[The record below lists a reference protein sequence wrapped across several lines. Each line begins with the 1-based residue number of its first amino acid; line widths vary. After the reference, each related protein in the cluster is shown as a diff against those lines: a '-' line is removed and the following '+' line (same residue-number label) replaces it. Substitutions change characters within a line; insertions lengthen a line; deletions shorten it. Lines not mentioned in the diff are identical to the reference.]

1 MKILF
6 HCEQLNYRGTT
17 NSVCD
22 YALYNQEV
30 LGNESVIV
38 YSSKSPEGLDTGSVP
53 SVVNKFASKFKLLQ
67 YDSND
72 HLNDI
77 ASNYDFCYSQRAG
90 TIVDMG
96 GITLPVITSTKF
108 GVHCVFQYYNPH
120 GDVYAYISEWL
131 AKKVSI
137 TYNAPLHPFVPYI
150 VDLPKPT
157 YNIREAIGIPKN
169 KLVFGR
175 HGGNNTFDIPFVK
188 QVIARIVSERD
199 DIVFLFM
206 NTEKFMDHPNVIFI
220 NPIFDRNMISNFV
233 SACDAMLHGRNL
245 GESFGLAIAEFL
257 YHNKPVL
264 AWEGGFD
271 RNHVNWLSNYDL
283 LYKDEFDLYAK
294 IVNFRER
301 DKTVDYSK
309 IVEQFTPANVMR
321 VFHDVF
327 LSSNR

>member
-17 NSVCD
+17 NSVLD
-22 YALYNQEV
+22 YAIYNQEI
-30 LGNESVIV
+30 LGNESVII
-38 YSSKSPEGLDTGSVP
+38 YSSTSPNGLDTGSVP
-53 SVVNKFASKFKLLQ
+53 AVVSKFANKFKLLQ
-67 YDSND
+67 YDSNE
-72 HLNDI
+72 HLNEI

-90 TIVDMG
+90 TKVDMG
-96 GITLPVITSTKF
+96 GVVLPIITSTKF
-108 GVHCVFQYYNPH
+108 GVHCVFQYYDPH
-120 GDVYAYISEWL
+120 GDVYSYISEWL
-131 AKKVSI
+131 AKNVSI
-137 TYNAPLHPFVPYI
+137 SYGAPLHPFVPYI
-150 VDLPKPT
+150 VELPKPT
-157 YNIREAIGIPKN
+157 ASIRDAIGISKD

-175 HGGNNTFDIPFVK
+175 HGGINTFDISFVK
-188 QVIARIVSERD
+188 DVISRIVNERN

-206 NTEKFMDHPNVIFI
+206 NTEKFMQHPNVVFI

-283 LYKDEFDLYAK
+283 LYKDEADLYSK
-294 IVNFRER
+294 IINFRDR
-301 DKTVDYSK
+301 DTKIEYSK
-309 IVEQFTPANVMR
+309 IVEQFTPVNVMKK
-321 VFHDVF
+321 FDEVF
-327 LSSNR
+327 LK